1 MALYLSLMSAKSPT
15 QSVLIMVFGTFAFL
29 IAIIPLFDSYII
41 PNIAKNIASPT
52 GIQYLAYVPI
62 GGFILLLFV
71 LVSLIFV
78 SKKASPIIINIKHRK
93 KHPNTTDTFWGYFKQ
108 RDKTGEK
115 YHDQLL
121 NDTESSIKGEERQ

>member
-1 MALYLSLMSAKSPT
+1 MSAKSPT